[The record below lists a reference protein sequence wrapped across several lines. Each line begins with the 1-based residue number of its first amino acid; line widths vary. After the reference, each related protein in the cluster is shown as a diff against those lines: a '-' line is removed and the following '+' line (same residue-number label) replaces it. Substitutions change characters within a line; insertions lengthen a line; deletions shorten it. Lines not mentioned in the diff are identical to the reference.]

1 MGLFDIFKKKV
12 PLTEE
17 QIKWNYLW
25 ELWSREEIGAP
36 YDALMTYDSEINNG
50 GHAQFFYNVSNCG
63 NLETAVSNLGEILP
77 NDLKENLNK
86 AYAVFLKTETEEND
100 ELYSLLYKCDEY
112 FCENEQLIID
122 ILQEFAN
129 TLEVY

>member
-36 YDALMTYDSEINNG
+36 YDALMTVKSI
-50 GHAQFFYNVSNCG
+50 
-63 NLETAVSNLGEILP
+63 TAVMLNSSITYQTAEIL
-77 NDLKENLNK
+77 KQQS
-86 AYAVFLKTETEEND
+86 AISVR
-100 ELYSLLYKCDEY
+100 
-112 FCENEQLIID
+112 FCRM
-122 ILQEFAN
+122 
-129 TLEVY
+129 T